1 MELLNFKFT
10 LLLAKVDVVGSRL
23 VSDGLIFSGDILV
36 NTQLVTF
43 LLPSN
48 ISELSVGAKT
58 KKL

>member
-10 LLLAKVDVVGSRL
+10 LQLAKVDMVGFRL
-23 VSDGLIFSGDILV
+23 VSDGSIFSGDIPV

-48 ISELSVGAKT
+48 ISELSVGTKT
-58 KKL
+58 KKF